1 VVAAYSII
9 LIAMFVYMAP
19 LTYGTPG
26 WVTFA
31 VVTMAYVFMRA
42 ATD

>member
-1 VVAAYSII
+1 VVAAYSIV

-26 WVTFA
+26 
-31 VVTMAYVFMRA
+31 
-42 ATD
+42 